1 MGDSTS
7 STVALN
13 LKDFK
18 DLEDLEILI
27 KNLCFPSDGHIFEE
41 TSPKICDKIG
51 LHEHRDDLLSFEAFL
66 IVIICEYT
74 PLKIKSGNRWS
85 ENVRKRD
92 AWLLACGLLK
102 GYYHTREN
110 SINVRVNNA
119 TRIDEYF
126 KNNAK
131 IYKLLDPQIKKPKQ
145 SLEKAVE
152 RCMKDLSRELTKL
165 SQNKKRCLEFFQAGA
180 KLPREKEENGKE
192 RIKLPEPEYSL
203 EKNTFAKNLNVLK
216 IDNSNKENKIVLNT
230 SQDDNIN
237 VRDFDEEKDQE
248 SQQVEQETKNNEKI
262 DKDGICTEGEGGSDI
277 SSDKKSASA
286 SSPLNGDDINAE
298 KEKPDIPSEESSE
311 DTTIDKGVEDSET
324 NNSESSP
331 NLSDELYD
339 MFFKLRSDNT
349 YFEAIVKKLD
359 YIPTGIAFSQ
369 HRDFCKLYMIRI
381 IQRYCKT
388 ENDAEFLLAMYGLL
402 RKYEEKKCG
411 KIESREITYY
421 KYVHHLRSNKKID
434 KDNICEAYTEKHK
447 EVLGYLIGKIIT
459 ELHNENKKLG
469 IVSSIVEDLK
479 NPEVYDVKKGC
490 LHLPEPCCHL
500 NPLQR
505 IIKWGKRNIKII
517 LIVATAIV
525 GVSLSSYLLFLKQ
538 TNKVLDAPRAGG
550 NVQKDANK
558 GTYKESWGVNLWKGE
573 IFGTKEYSFEN
584 DDVDKSIDEDKE
596 EE

>member
-13 LKDFK
+13 LK

-248 SQQVEQETKNNEKI
+248 SQQVEQETKNVPLKVPFPLCSQT
-262 DKDGICTEGEGGSDI
+262 DSGVFFMYSLCTM
-277 SSDKKSASA
+277 
-286 SSPLNGDDINAE
+286 
-298 KEKPDIPSEESSE
+298 
-311 DTTIDKGVEDSET
+311 V
-324 NNSESSP
+324 
-331 NLSDELYD
+331 
-339 MFFKLRSDNT
+339 
-349 YFEAIVKKLD
+349 
-359 YIPTGIAFSQ
+359 
-369 HRDFCKLYMIRI
+369 C
-381 IQRYCKT
+381 
-388 ENDAEFLLAMYGLL
+388 
-402 RKYEEKKCG
+402 
-411 KIESREITYY
+411 SR
-421 KYVHHLRSNKKID
+421 
-434 KDNICEAYTEKHK
+434 A
-447 EVLGYLIGKIIT
+447 
-459 ELHNENKKLG
+459 
-469 IVSSIVEDLK
+469 
-479 NPEVYDVKKGC
+479 
-490 LHLPEPCCHL
+490 
-500 NPLQR
+500 
-505 IIKWGKRNIKII
+505 
-517 LIVATAIV
+517 
-525 GVSLSSYLLFLKQ
+525 
-538 TNKVLDAPRAGG
+538 
-550 NVQKDANK
+550 
-558 GTYKESWGVNLWKGE
+558 
-573 IFGTKEYSFEN
+573 
-584 DDVDKSIDEDKE
+584 
-596 EE
+596 